1 MAYLGRLGPKA
12 AYDKLAA
19 VVTHNLHAVRR
30 QIEHVAGRPPLER
43 LHRLSSGLLP
53 GYTHPACRS
62 FYADPDLIIQCVHPE
77 DRRAF
82 YEIAMQPFRPD
93 CPEHKTKEFR
103 IVRGD
108 SGAQWVHAERVSI
121 FRPGTTHDVVRIVG
135 FVVEIPEPTVH
146 QRAWQLIDIAV

>member
-1 MAYLGRLGPKA
+1 MEMKLWRTEEVGLFDVNFDTGEQYWSYELRHILG
-12 AYDKLAA
+12 
-19 VVTHNLHAVRR
+19 V
-30 QIEHVAGRPPLER
+30 ER
-43 LHRLSSGLLP
+43 DVPAEFHLLL
-53 GYTHPACRS
+53 R
-62 FYADPDLIIQCVHPE
+62 CVHPE

-93 CPEHKTKEFR
+93 CPEHKTTEFR

-146 QRAWQLIDIAV
+146 QRAWQLIDIAA

>member
-1 MAYLGRLGPKA
+1 MEMKLWRTEEVGLFDVNFDTGEQYWSYELRHILG
-12 AYDKLAA
+12 
-19 VVTHNLHAVRR
+19 V
-30 QIEHVAGRPPLER
+30 ER
-43 LHRLSSGLLP
+43 DVPAEFHLLL
-53 GYTHPACRS
+53 R
-62 FYADPDLIIQCVHPE
+62 CVHPE

-82 YEIAMQPFRPD
+82 YEIAMEPFRPD
-93 CPEHKTKEFR
+93 CPEHKTTEFR

>member
-1 MAYLGRLGPKA
+1 MEMKLWRTEEVGLFDVNFDTGEQYWSYELRHILG
-12 AYDKLAA
+12 
-19 VVTHNLHAVRR
+19 V
-30 QIEHVAGRPPLER
+30 ER
-43 LHRLSSGLLP
+43 DVPAEFHLLL
-53 GYTHPACRS
+53 R
-62 FYADPDLIIQCVHPE
+62 CVHPE

-82 YEIAMQPFRPD
+82 YEIAMEPFRPD
-93 CPEHKTKEFR
+93 CPEHKTTEFR

-146 QRAWQLIDIAV
+146 QRAWQLVDIAA

>member
-1 MAYLGRLGPKA
+1 MF
-12 AYDKLAA
+12 
-19 VVTHNLHAVRR
+19 
-30 QIEHVAGRPPLER
+30 PLN
-43 LHRLSSGLLP
+43 SILLL
-53 GYTHPACRS
+53 R
-62 FYADPDLIIQCVHPE
+62 CVHPE

-93 CPEHKTKEFR
+93 CPEHKTTEFR

-146 QRAWQLIDIAV
+146 QRAWQLIDIAA

>member
-1 MAYLGRLGPKA
+1 MEMKLWRTEEVGLFDVNFDTGEQYWSYELRHILG
-12 AYDKLAA
+12 
-19 VVTHNLHAVRR
+19 V
-30 QIEHVAGRPPLER
+30 ER
-43 LHRLSSGLLP
+43 DVPAEFHLLL
-53 GYTHPACRS
+53 R
-62 FYADPDLIIQCVHPE
+62 CVHPE

-93 CPEHKTKEFR
+93 CPEHKTTEFR

-135 FVVEIPEPTVH
+135 FVVEIPGPTVH
-146 QRAWQLIDIAV
+146 QRAWQLVDIAA

>member
-1 MAYLGRLGPKA
+1 MEM
-12 AYDKLAA
+12 KLWRTEE
-19 VVTHNLHAVRR
+19 VGLFDVNFDTGEQYWSYELR
-30 QIEHVAGRPPLER
+30 QILGVER
-43 LHRLSSGLLP
+43 DVPAEFHLLL
-53 GYTHPACRS
+53 R
-62 FYADPDLIIQCVHPE
+62 CVHPE

-82 YEIAMQPFRPD
+82 YEIAMEPFRPD
-93 CPEHKTKEFR
+93 CPEHKTTEFR

-146 QRAWQLIDIAV
+146 QRAWQLVDIAA

>member
-1 MAYLGRLGPKA
+1 MEMKLWRTEEVGLFDVNFDTGEQYWSYELRHILG
-12 AYDKLAA
+12 
-19 VVTHNLHAVRR
+19 V
-30 QIEHVAGRPPLER
+30 ER
-43 LHRLSSGLLP
+43 DVPAEFHLLL
-53 GYTHPACRS
+53 R
-62 FYADPDLIIQCVHPE
+62 CVHPE

-93 CPEHKTKEFR
+93 CPEHKTTEFR

-135 FVVEIPEPTVH
+135 FVVEIPGPTVH
-146 QRAWQLIDIAV
+146 QRAWQLIDIAA